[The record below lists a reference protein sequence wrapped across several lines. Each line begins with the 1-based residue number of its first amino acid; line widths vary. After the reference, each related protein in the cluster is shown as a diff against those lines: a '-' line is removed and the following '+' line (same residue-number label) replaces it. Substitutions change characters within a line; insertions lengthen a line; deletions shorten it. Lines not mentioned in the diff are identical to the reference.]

1 MRENL
6 RQLTE
11 KIPGKM
17 QKILLYAG
25 GLLLVLFVYV
35 FVFQSLNLKCQ
46 EKQIELSKGQKDA
59 AAYTAMKDKQKE
71 NELATKE
78 MQDDMAALMAQFPAD
93 VMEEDAIVHADAIEE
108 ALEVSVTDMRFQKK
122 NLMSKGEQTEVS
134 LFSRPIEYTFSA
146 GYKDMKTMLAEIA
159 ESGDMRNVESIVIG
173 YDSETGLLQGTMA
186 TNYYSIEGGE
196 REYKAPNILGV
207 GIGNENVFGTAK

>member
-71 NELATKE
+71 NERFERFSFKQLIKGTIYFRGRIIDTIE
-78 MQDDMAALMAQFPAD
+78 D
-93 VMEEDAIVHADAIEE
+93 VG
-108 ALEVSVTDMRFQKK
+108 F
-122 NLMSKGEQTEVS
+122 N
-134 LFSRPIEYTFSA
+134 
-146 GYKDMKTMLAEIA
+146 
-159 ESGDMRNVESIVIG
+159 NVEEII
-173 YDSETGLLQGTMA
+173 
-186 TNYYSIEGGE
+186 
-196 REYKAPNILGV
+196 NI
-207 GIGNENVFGTAK
+207 